1 MKTLILLLIMISFFS
16 CKKDDEAVFDETAFD
31 ISYIDQ
37 NGNDL
42 LDTINPNSYKA
53 SDINIYYLLDGI
65 KVKQY
70 QENLEYPKFF
80 YISNEIRE
88 NKHFMVLFPNRK
100 NLDENNRA
108 ITYIN
113 FGDNREDKV
122 ECEFQTY
129 KNSSSIQ
136 VVKIWYNNVLTWQY
150 ITGGSQKWIEI
161 IK

>member
-1 MKTLILLLIMISFFS
+1 MRTLILLLIIISFSS
-16 CKKDDEAVFDETAFD
+16 CEKDNEPVFVSTAFD
-31 ISYIDQ
+31 ISYFDQ
-37 NGNDL
+37 NENDL
-42 LDTINPNSYKA
+42 LNPNIAESYKE

-70 QENLEYPKFF
+70 QENLKYPEFF
-80 YISNEIRE
+80 FISDEIRD
-88 NKHFMVLFPNRK
+88 NKYFMRLFPNRK

-113 FGDNREDKV
+113 FGNNVEDKV

-129 KNSSSIQ
+129 ENSSNIQ
-136 VVKIWYNNVLTWQY
+136 VVKIWYNDELKYQY
-150 ITGGSQKWIEI
+150 VDGSESRWIEI

>member
-1 MKTLILLLIMISFFS
+1 MKALTLLLIMITFFS
-16 CKKDDEAVFDETAFD
+16 CKKDNEAVADDTAFD
-31 ISYIDQ
+31 ISYFDQ

-42 LDTINPNSYKA
+42 LDTNTPNSYKA

-70 QENLEYPKFF
+70 QGNLACPKSF
-80 YISNEIRE
+80 YISDEIRE
-88 NKHFMVLFPNRK
+88 NKHFMVLFPNDK
-100 NLDENNRA
+100 SLDENNRA

-113 FGDNREDKV
+113 FGNNEEDKV

-129 KNSSSIQ
+129 ENNSNIQ
-136 VVKIWYNNVLTWQY
+136 VIKIWYNNKLKWQY
-150 ITGGSQKWIEI
+150 TTGGSSRWIEI